1 MSNSIYWNLALIL
14 FGVLISSL
22 SQIMLKKAA
31 LKPYEKWYRQY
42 LNPLVIGAYAIFFAS
57 TLTNVIALRVV
68 PLTWEPIWNSAAH
81 VFVVVLAYVFMGERP
96 GRRKL
101 LGLGAILAGIALFSL
116 PL

>member
-1 MSNSIYWNLALIL
+1 MSNNVYWNLALIL
-14 FGVLISSL
+14 VGVLISSA

-31 LKPYEKWYRQY
+31 LRTYDKWYLQY
-42 LNPLVIGAYAIFFAS
+42 LNPLVIAAYAIFFLS

-68 PLTWEPIWNSAAH
+68 PLSWAPIWNAAAH
-81 VFVVVLAYVFMGERP
+81 VFVVVLAFVFMKERP

-101 LGLGAILAGIALFSL
+101 AGLGLILLGVVLFSL

>member
-1 MSNSIYWNLALIL
+1 MGNNVWLNLALIL
-14 FGVLISSL
+14 FGVLIASF

-31 LKPYEKWYRQY
+31 LRTYDKWYQQY
-42 LNPLVIGAYAIFFAS
+42 LNPLVICAYGIFFLS

-68 PLTWEPIWNSAAH
+68 PLSWAPIWNAAAH
-81 VFVVVLAYVFMGERP
+81 VFVVALAFIIMRERP

-101 LGLGAILAGIALFSL
+101 IGLGLILLGVVLFSL

>member
-1 MSNSIYWNLALIL
+1 MGSNVYINLALIL
-14 FGVLISSL
+14 FGVLISSG

-31 LKPYEKWYRQY
+31 LKPYDKWYQQY

-57 TLTNVIALRVV
+57 TLTNVVALRVV

-81 VFVVVLAYVFMGERP
+81 VFVMVLAYLFMGERP
-96 GRRKL
+96 SRRKL
-101 LGLGAILAGIALFSL
+101 LGLGTILVGIALFSL